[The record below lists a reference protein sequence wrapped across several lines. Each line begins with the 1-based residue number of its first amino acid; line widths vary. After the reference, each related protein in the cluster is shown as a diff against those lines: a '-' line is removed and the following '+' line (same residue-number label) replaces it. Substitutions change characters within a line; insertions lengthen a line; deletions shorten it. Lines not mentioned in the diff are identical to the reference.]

1 MTVTCVLF
9 DLDNTLT
16 QRSASVQ
23 RFAERFYE
31 AWRPRLAAQV
41 TLDDVARVM
50 HEGDGGGYKPKPV
63 MFAEICERLAWT
75 DAPDTEAMRE
85 YWYRVSPGCMLLR
98 DDAEAVLTRLRDEGY
113 QLGIITNGPT
123 YGQNAVVDALGIRH
137 YFEVVIVSET
147 VGIRK
152 PDAGIFALTL
162 AQLGV
167 TTDEALYVGDHPI
180 NDMQGAR
187 NAGMRGVWISGVH
200 DWPDG
205 MPAADV
211 TISRLSQLFD
221 VLAL

>member
-1 MTVTCVLF
+1 MTVSCVLF

-16 QRSASVQ
+16 QRSESVQ
-23 RFAERFYE
+23 KFSERFYE
-31 AWRPRLAAQV
+31 EWKPRLAAHV
-41 TLDDVARVM
+41 TLDEVARVM

-75 DAPDTEAMRE
+75 DAPDAETMRD

-98 DDAEAVLTRLRDEGY
+98 DDAEAVLTRLRDDGFR
-113 QLGIITNGPT
+113 LGIITNGPT

-147 VGIRK
+147 VGIKK
-152 PDAGIFALTL
+152 PDAGVFALTL

-167 TTDEALYVGDHPI
+167 TADEAIYVGDHPI

-187 NAGMRGVWISGVH
+187 NASIRGVWITGVH
-200 DWPDG
+200 DWPDD
-205 MPAADV
+205 MLPADV
-211 TISRLSQLFD
+211 EISALSQLFD
-221 VLAL
+221 LAL